1 MAELELEDL
10 GDVFE
15 EVFEARSKWYNI
27 GLKLKVP
34 VGSLE
39 TIKGENDDA
48 ADCLREMLKISLKS
62 ISHKLTWMSLG
73 SSQKSNSRR
82 ISAGRSGEDEVLL
95 HETWCV
101 HFVKWPFTIL
111 APFCT

>member
-1 MAELELEDL
+1 MEELELEDL

-27 GLKLKVP
+27 GLRLKVP

-62 ISHKLTWMSLG
+62 ISHKLTWVSLVEALK
-73 SSQKSNSRR
+73 SQTV
-82 ISAGRSGEDEVLL
+82 GELPLADR
-95 HETWCV
+95 
-101 HFVKWPFTIL
+101 VKTKYCSVKHGVSIL
-111 APFCT
+111 